1 MELIFLLDFV
11 LKLPKMSQ
19 LHELVCGVTIRN
31 LPRFRYPY
39 LEDDVCF
46 NKADLSPQHREQYIL
61 RINSEIESLIKK
73 DSLSPLLSFYGVTS
87 KGEIDYKELVW
98 VALK

>member
-1 MELIFLLDFV
+1 
-11 LKLPKMSQ
+11 MSQ
-19 LHELVCGVTIRN
+19 LHPLVLRISLRN
-31 LPRFRYPY
+31 LLRFRYPD

-46 NKADLSPQHREQYIL
+46 NKVHLTPEHRKHYIL

-87 KGEIDYKELVW
+87 EGETNYKELVW
-98 VALK
+98 VTLK